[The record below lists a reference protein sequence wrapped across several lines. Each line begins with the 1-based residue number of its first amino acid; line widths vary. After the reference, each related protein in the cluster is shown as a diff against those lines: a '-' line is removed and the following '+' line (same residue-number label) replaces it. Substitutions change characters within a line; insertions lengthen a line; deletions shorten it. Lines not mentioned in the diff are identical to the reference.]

1 MDSQEK
7 NAFEEFIKKS
17 PRFADLDSWGEEDFD
32 HIKFVG
38 EIIAQYLAP
47 RKPRNFKPSR
57 KNIKLVADAMQL
69 ACFLKDTNEESPL
82 YADYVFPMIMYT
94 ALKTQ
99 KEGSAEEI
107 TGEALKTYKILALMF
122 SFGFSFRGFYDLS
135 CDKAEK
141 NQRAKRKP
149 KKKNKD

>member
-32 HIKFVG
+32 HVKFVE
-38 EIIAQYLAP
+38 EIIAQYLLSK
-47 RKPRNFKPSR
+47 KPQNFKLSK
-57 KNIKLVADAMQL
+57 KNVKLVADALQL

-82 YADYVFPMIMYT
+82 YADYIFPMIMYT
-94 ALKTQ
+94 AIKTR
-99 KEGSAEEI
+99 KEGGAEEI
-107 TGEALKTYKILALMF
+107 TEETLKTYKILALMF

-135 CDKAEK
+135 CDEAEK
-141 NQRAKRKP
+141 RQKAKRKP